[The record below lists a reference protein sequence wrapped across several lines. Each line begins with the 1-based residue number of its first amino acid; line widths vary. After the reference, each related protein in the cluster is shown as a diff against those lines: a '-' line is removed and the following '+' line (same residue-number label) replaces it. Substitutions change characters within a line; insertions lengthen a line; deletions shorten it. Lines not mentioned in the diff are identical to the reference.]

1 MTHHYTVLFGGT
13 VLTFEAALPTDAA
26 SRVDAATRAAGTG
39 VPDAAGRRA
48 TALCYAHERI
58 LAVGSDEEMLALAG
72 PDSMVV
78 DLRGR
83 AVLPGFVEPHAHPYW
98 EGFVAGMALVG
109 GRERRVAIRG
119 IPGATEHLDPD
130 AWLVARYDPTGWDRP
145 DDPTRDDLDRAV
157 PDRPVLL
164 AHVSGHAVTA
174 NSLALA
180 LAGVDAAM
188 PDTPGRFL
196 VERDAVGEPTGIVR
210 GPDAWDRIAAA
221 MPAPTA
227 AEGRAALAR
236 AAARLAADGV
246 TSVADADVGSTSGVA
261 PEMAAWGD
269 ALAAGAMPLAVSLMP
284 GLARIAANAG
294 DPVPSPADLAALLP
308 DDVRDQV
315 RLTHVK
321 LKADGALTTRTAW
334 LRDPY
339 DDAPHA
345 GGPVHDSAALAERIR
360 RAAAAGWACA
370 THAIGDAAVVAVL
383 DAYAAAPA
391 PHAGGGTP
399 APSGTPAP
407 PAAPAPAG
415 TRAPAG
421 TAHRIEHAMLLDEAL
436 VARLA
441 AAGVT
446 AVVQPEFL
454 AWAGPTYRARLG
466 EERAARLLPFSALLA
481 AGIPTAFS
489 SDRPVVP
496 GAPLAGVRAALRH
509 DPQLS
514 AAEALHAWTVAGA
527 VALGDD
533 DAGCLA
539 VGRRTDLVILSGDPT
554 AVPREAWARGEDGI
568 RVEATVAAGHVV
580 HGALGWER

>member
-1 MTHHYTVLFGGT
+1 MTHHYTVLFGGI
-13 VLTFEAALPTDAA
+13 VVTFDGARPTDVATLA
-26 SRVDAATRAAGTG
+26 VGDRDVQDAG
-39 VPDAAGRRA
+39 GRRA
-48 TALCYAHERI
+48 SAVCYAHERI
-58 LAVGSDEEMLALAG
+58 LAVGGDEEMLALAG
-72 PDSMVV
+72 PDSHVV

-98 EGFVAGMALVG
+98 EGLVAGMRLLAGRQRRAALKALPG
-109 GRERRVAIRG
+109 GAER
-119 IPGATEHLDPD
+119 LDPD

-180 LAGVDAAM
+180 LAGVDAA
-188 PDTPGRFL
+188 TPGVPGRLL
-196 VERDAVGEPTGIVR
+196 VEVDASGEPTGILR

-221 MPAPTA
+221 MPPPTSTD
-227 AEGRAALAR
+227 GHAALAR

-246 TSVADADVGSTSGVA
+246 TSVADADVGSTAGVA
-261 PEMAAWGD
+261 AEMAAWGE
-269 ALAAGAMPLAVSLMP
+269 ALQAGTMPLAVSLLP
-284 GLARIAANAG
+284 GLARIAPAPG

-308 DDVRDQV
+308 EDVRARV
-315 RLTHVK
+315 RLSHVK

-339 DDAPHA
+339 ADAPHA
-345 GGPVHDSAALAERIR
+345 GGPVHDPAALAERIR
-360 RAAAAGWACA
+360 RAAAAGWASA
-370 THAIGDAAVVAVL
+370 THAIGDAAVAAVL

-391 PHAGGGTP
+391 PNAGGGTP
-399 APSGTPAP
+399 APPGA
-407 PAAPAPAG
+407 
-415 TRAPAG
+415 
-421 TAHRIEHAMLLDEAL
+421 AHRIEHAMLLDDDL

-441 AAGVT
+441 ASGVT

-454 AWAGPTYRARLG
+454 AWAGLTYRARLG
-466 EERAARLLPFSALLA
+466 AERAGRLLPFSRLLA

-509 DPQLS
+509 DPALS

-527 VALGDD
+527 AALGDD

-539 VGRRTDLVILSGDPT
+539 VGRRSDLVILSGDPT
-554 AVPREAWARGEDGI
+554 AVPRDAWARGTDRI
-568 RVEATVAAGHVV
+568 RVEATVAAGHTV
-580 HGALGWER
+580 HGTLGGDA

>member
-13 VLTFEAALPTDAA
+13 VLTFDAALPTDAA
-26 SRVDAATRAAGTG
+26 CRATGDLG

-48 TALCYAHERI
+48 TAICYAHDRI

-83 AVLPGFVEPHAHPYW
+83 AVLPGFVESHAHPYW
-98 EGFVAGMALVG
+98 EGLVAGMALVA
-109 GRERRVAIRG
+109 GRERRAAIRA

-180 LAGVDAAM
+180 MAGVDAAT
-188 PDTPGRFL
+188 PDVPGRFL
-196 VERDAVGEPTGIVR
+196 VERDASGEPTGIVR

-227 AEGRAALAR
+227 TEGRAALAR

-246 TSVADADVGSTSGVA
+246 TSVADADVGSTAGVE

-269 ALAAGAMPLAVSLMP
+269 ALASRTMPLAVSLLP
-284 GLARIAANAG
+284 GLARIAANPDDA
-294 DPVPSPADLAALLP
+294 VPSPADLAALLP
-308 DDVRDQV
+308 DDVRDRV

-339 DDAPHA
+339 EDAPHA

-360 RAAAAGWACA
+360 RAADAGWASA

-391 PHAGGGTP
+391 
-399 APSGTPAP
+399 
-407 PAAPAPAG
+407 
-415 TRAPAG
+415 G
-421 TAHRIEHAMLLDEAL
+421 TAHRIEHAMLLDDDL

-441 AAGVT
+441 ASGVT

-509 DPQLS
+509 DLQLS

-527 VALGDD
+527 AALGDD
-533 DAGCLA
+533 GGGCLA
-539 VGRRTDLVILSGDPT
+539 VGQRTDLVILSGDPT
-554 AVPREAWARGEDGI
+554 AVPRKAWARGEDGI

>member
-1 MTHHYTVLFGGT
+1 MTHHYTVLFGGI
-13 VLTFEAALPTDAA
+13 VVTFDGARPT
-26 SRVDAATRAAGTG
+26 DAATRAAGDRD
-39 VPDAAGRRA
+39 VQDAGGRRA
-48 TALCYAHERI
+48 SAVCYAHERI
-58 LAVGSDEEMLALAG
+58 LAVGGDEEMLALAG
-72 PDSMVV
+72 PDSHVV

-98 EGFVAGMALVG
+98 EGLVAGMRLLAGRQRRAALKALPG
-109 GRERRVAIRG
+109 GAER
-119 IPGATEHLDPD
+119 LDPD

-180 LAGVDAAM
+180 LAGVDAA
-188 PDTPGRFL
+188 TPGVPGRLL
-196 VERDAVGEPTGIVR
+196 VEVDASGEPTGILR

-221 MPAPTA
+221 MPPPTSTD
-227 AEGRAALAR
+227 GHAALAR

-246 TSVADADVGSTSGVA
+246 TSVADADVGSTAGVA
-261 PEMAAWGD
+261 AEMAAWGE
-269 ALAAGAMPLAVSLMP
+269 ALQAGTMPLAVSLLP
-284 GLARIAANAG
+284 GLARIAPAPG

-308 DDVRDQV
+308 EDVRARV
-315 RLTHVK
+315 RLSHVK

-339 DDAPHA
+339 ADAPHA
-345 GGPVHDSAALAERIR
+345 GGPVHDPAALAERIR
-360 RAAAAGWACA
+360 SAAAAGWASA
-370 THAIGDAAVVAVL
+370 THAIGDAAVAAVL

-391 PHAGGGTP
+391 PNAGGGTP
-399 APSGTPAP
+399 APPGA
-407 PAAPAPAG
+407 
-415 TRAPAG
+415 
-421 TAHRIEHAMLLDEAL
+421 AHRIEHAMLLDDDL

-441 AAGVT
+441 ASGVT

-466 EERAARLLPFSALLA
+466 AERAGRLLPFSRLLA

-509 DPQLS
+509 DPALS

-527 VALGDD
+527 AALGDD

-539 VGRRTDLVILSGDPT
+539 VGRRSDLVILSGDPT
-554 AVPREAWARGEDGI
+554 AVPRDAWARGTDRI
-568 RVEATVAAGHVV
+568 RVEATVAAGHTV
-580 HGALGWER
+580 HGTLGGDA

>member
-13 VLTFEAALPTDAA
+13 VLTFDGALPTDAG
-26 SRVDAATRAAGTG
+26 SRAPGDPDVT
-39 VPDAAGRRA
+39 DAAGRRA
-48 TALCYAHERI
+48 TAVCYAHERI

-72 PDSMVV
+72 PDLHVV

-98 EGFVAGMALVG
+98 EGFVAGMALIA
-109 GRERRVAIRG
+109 GRERRAAIRA

-180 LAGVDAAM
+180 LAGVDAAT
-188 PDTPGRFL
+188 PDVAGRFL
-196 VERDAVGEPTGIVR
+196 VERDASGEPTGIVR

-221 MPAPTA
+221 MPPLTA
-227 AEGRAALAR
+227 AQGRAALAR

-246 TSVADADVGSTSGVA
+246 TSVADADVGSTAGVEA
-261 PEMAAWGD
+261 EMAAWGD
-269 ALAAGAMPLAVSLMP
+269 AIASGAMPLAVALMP
-284 GLARIAANAG
+284 GLARIAATP
-294 DPVPSPADLAALLP
+294 DDVVPRPADLAQLLP
-308 DDVRDQV
+308 EEVREQV

-334 LRDPY
+334 LREPY

-345 GGPVHDSAALAERIR
+345 GGPVHDPPALAARIR
-360 RAAAAGWACA
+360 RAAAAGWASA
-370 THAIGDAAVVAVL
+370 THAIGDAAIVAVL
-383 DAYAAAPA
+383 DACAAAP
-391 PHAGGGTP
+391 TP
-399 APSGTPAP
+399 GVP
-407 PAAPAPAG
+407 
-415 TRAPAG
+415 
-421 TAHRIEHAMLLDEAL
+421 HRIEHAMLLDDDL

-441 AAGVT
+441 ASGVT

-466 EERAARLLPFSALLA
+466 VERAGRLLPFSRLLA
-481 AGIPTAFS
+481 AGIPTVFS

-509 DPQLS
+509 DATLS
-514 AAEALHAWTVAGA
+514 AAEALHAWTAAGA
-527 VALGDD
+527 RALGDD
-533 DAGCLA
+533 DAGFLV
-539 VGRRTDLVILSGDPT
+539 VGARTDLVILSGDPT
-554 AVPREAWARGEDGI
+554 VVSRDAWASGADGI
-568 RVEATVAAGHVV
+568 RVEATVAAGRVV

>member
-1 MTHHYTVLFGGT
+1 MTHHYTVLFGGI
-13 VLTFEAALPTDAA
+13 VVTFDGARPTDVATLA
-26 SRVDAATRAAGTG
+26 VGDRDVQDAG
-39 VPDAAGRRA
+39 GRRA
-48 TALCYAHERI
+48 SAVCYAHERI
-58 LAVGSDEEMLALAG
+58 LAVGGDEEMLALAG
-72 PDSMVV
+72 PDSHVV

-98 EGFVAGMALVG
+98 EGLVAGMRLLAGRQRRAALKALPG
-109 GRERRVAIRG
+109 GAER
-119 IPGATEHLDPD
+119 LDPD

-180 LAGVDAAM
+180 LAGVDAA
-188 PDTPGRFL
+188 TPGVPGRLL
-196 VERDAVGEPTGIVR
+196 VEVDASGEPTGILR

-221 MPAPTA
+221 MPPPTSTD
-227 AEGRAALAR
+227 GHAALAR

-246 TSVADADVGSTSGVA
+246 TSVADADVGSTAGVA
-261 PEMAAWGD
+261 AEMAAWGE
-269 ALAAGAMPLAVSLMP
+269 ALQAGTMPLAVSLLP
-284 GLARIAANAG
+284 GLARIAPAPG

-308 DDVRDQV
+308 EDVRARV
-315 RLTHVK
+315 RLSHVK

-339 DDAPHA
+339 ADAPHA
-345 GGPVHDSAALAERIR
+345 GGPVHDPAALAERIR
-360 RAAAAGWACA
+360 RAAAAGWASA
-370 THAIGDAAVVAVL
+370 THAIGDAAVAAVL

-391 PHAGGGTP
+391 PNAGGGTP
-399 APSGTPAP
+399 APPGA
-407 PAAPAPAG
+407 
-415 TRAPAG
+415 
-421 TAHRIEHAMLLDEAL
+421 AHRIEHAMLLDDDL

-441 AAGVT
+441 ASGVT

-466 EERAARLLPFSALLA
+466 AERAGRLLPFSRLLA

-509 DPQLS
+509 DPALS

-527 VALGDD
+527 AALGDD

-539 VGRRTDLVILSGDPT
+539 VGRRSDLVILSGDPT
-554 AVPREAWARGEDGI
+554 AVPRDAWARGTDRI
-568 RVEATVAAGHVV
+568 RVEATVAAGHTV
-580 HGALGWER
+580 HGTLGGDA